1 MVLTVPFNDYPTVV
15 KRLEL
20 LDVFVA
26 THNKHTVMSA
36 VDLKKNVLVT
46 STSELSVVDVKSQLE
61 STGLHV
67 FSGQWSDQGLSQHQN
82 GVQDAYVAAV
92 AFRSRESMPGLW
104 VDAFPT
110 MPTPQIVL
118 RSMYDEFRAND
129 EIGKVT
135 YEEFIKFAH
144 PNVVI
149 LNPSEVATFLAQKE
163 EC

>member
-20 LDVFVA
+20 LDVFVLA
-26 THNKHTVMSA
+26 HSKHTVISA
-36 VDLKKNVLVT
+36 VDLHKNILVT
-46 STSELSVVDVKSQLE
+46 STSELGVSEVKSRLE
-61 STGLHV
+61 SSGLHV
-67 FSGQWSDQGLSQHQN
+67 FSGQWSDQDSKVSQN
-82 GVQDAYVAAV
+82 GAQDAFVAAV
-92 AFRSRESMPGLW
+92 AFRSREAMPGLW

-129 EIGKVT
+129 EIGNVS
-135 YEEFIKFAH
+135 YEEFIKLAH

-149 LNPSEVATFLAQKE
+149 LNPSEVSTFLAQKE